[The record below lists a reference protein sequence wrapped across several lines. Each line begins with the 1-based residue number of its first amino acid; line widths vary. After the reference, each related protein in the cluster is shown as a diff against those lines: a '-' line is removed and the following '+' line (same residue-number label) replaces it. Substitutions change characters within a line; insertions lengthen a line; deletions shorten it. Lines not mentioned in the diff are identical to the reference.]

1 MVWRILFKRTME
13 KHHRQENK
21 NKNKLRVLCLDLYCL
36 INKLTQTAMRKQLNI
51 EIYFLGPFSI
61 HGCQC
66 SVAILIVLLSWPQNY
81 VKGT

>member
-1 MVWRILFKRTME
+1 MVWRILLKRTME

-21 NKNKLRVLCLDLYCL
+21 NKLRVLCIVLYCL
-36 INKLTQTAMRKQLNI
+36 INKLTQTAKRKQLNI

-61 HGCQC
+61 HGCHR